1 MSTKKLLVK
10 NIPFDRVRA
19 VITASQSSLPFTYY
33 SEGEGNRFY
42 VNAITSTASPV
53 MEAATFNSFLSF
65 TMSGFATFS
74 FDLIP
79 MSTGNSAIIET
90 TIYAQNSNASKGF
103 LQTSFGAFRHS
114 GSALTAVGGS
124 VINTIRTDFTTVA
137 ASWTASGT
145 QSVRLTCVG
154 QTSETLD
161 WDIHISYRK
170 QFHSILIGTQS
181 IPPLRPIYPDK

>member
-1 MSTKKLLVK
+1 MPKNLIVK

-19 VITASQSSLPFTYY
+19 VITASQSSTPYTYY
-33 SEGEGNRFY
+33 SEGDGNRFY
-42 VNAITSTASPV
+42 VNAISSTASPV

-90 TIYAQNSNASKGF
+90 TIYAQNTAGTKGF
-103 LQTSFGAFRHS
+103 AQTTFGAFRHS

-124 VINTIRTDFTTVA
+124 VNNTTKTDFTSVSAT
-137 ASWTASGT
+137 WTAAGT
-145 QSVRLTCVG
+145 QSIRLTCVG

-161 WDIHISYRK
+161 WDVHISYK
-170 QFHSILIGTQS
+170 KGFHTILTGTQS
-181 IPPLRPIYPDK
+181 IPPLRPIYPDM

>member
-1 MSTKKLLVK
+1 MPKNLLVK

-19 VITASQSSLPFTYY
+19 VITASQSSVPFTYY

-42 VNAITSTASPV
+42 VNAVSSTASPV

-79 MSTGNSAIIET
+79 MGTGNSAIIET
-90 TIYAQNSNASKGF
+90 KIYAQNTAGTKGF
-103 LQTSFGAFRHS
+103 VQETFGAWRHS
-114 GSALTAVGGS
+114 GSALQAVGGS
-124 VINTIRTDFTTVA
+124 MVNTSRTDFTTVA

-161 WDIHISYRK
+161 WDVHISYRK
-170 QFHSILIGTQS
+170 GFHTILTGTSS
-181 IPPLRPIYPDK
+181 IPPLRPIYPDR